1 MCSRRETLSST
12 TDYMQIVVDESKKH
26 TISKA
31 SSGQQ
36 IAALSGPWAKFHGII
51 ANRVNGAEA

>member
-1 MCSRRETLSST
+1 
-12 TDYMQIVVDESKKH
+12 MQIVVDESKKR